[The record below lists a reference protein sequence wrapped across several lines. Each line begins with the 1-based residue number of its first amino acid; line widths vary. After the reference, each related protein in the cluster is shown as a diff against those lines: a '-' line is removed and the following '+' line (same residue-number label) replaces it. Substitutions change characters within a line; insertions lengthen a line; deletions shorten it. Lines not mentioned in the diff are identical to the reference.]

1 MKRKL
6 ESEKEKLSKEL
17 KEFELRRE
25 EETKKIQ
32 EEKRKLKR
40 DKLLLDKATRESKF
54 STRGFGCLNCEE
66 NKSKAQ
72 RLMEDFKKKE
82 MKWNA
87 AINKLEESLLQVE
100 REKAELKSENIQL
113 RHRASDD
120 SDDDDDDDCAP
131 DSGFRSQQI
140 RYRLNSL

>member
-1 MKRKL
+1 
-6 ESEKEKLSKEL
+6 
-17 KEFELRRE
+17 
-25 EETKKIQ
+25 
-32 EEKRKLKR
+32 
-40 DKLLLDKATRESKF
+40 
-54 STRGFGCLNCEE
+54 
-66 NKSKAQ
+66 
-72 RLMEDFKKKE
+72 MEDFKKKE

-100 REKAELKSENIQL
+100 REKAELESENIQL

-120 SDDDDDDDCAP
+120 SDDDDDDCAP